1 MAIPPDAGLRP
12 DADLAAARAG
22 DRGAFA
28 RVVAANYD
36 FVFRVAWRWTGNR
49 EDAEDIAQDVCMRL
63 ARSIRDWRGEGTLRT
78 WLYSVTLN
86 AVRDHGRRLGRQR
99 RLAEAAQIHALV
111 EGGTALPEPAEDP
124 AEALWLAVRE
134 LPQQQRDAV
143 LLVHGEGLSHSAAA
157 QAMGCAEK
165 TVSWHIHEAR
175 KRLKQ
180 MLAAGGT
187 S

>member
-1 MAIPPDAGLRP
+1 MSIPSDPGPEP

-49 EDAEDIAQDVCMRL
+49 EDAEDVAQDVCMRL
-63 ARSIRDWRGEGTLRT
+63 GRTIRDWRGEGALRT

-86 AVRDHGRRLGRQR
+86 AVRDHGRRHGRQR
-99 RLAEAAQIHALV
+99 RLAEAVQVHAIV
-111 EGGTALPEPAEDP
+111 EGAALPEQAEDP
-124 AEALWLAVRE
+124 AEALWLAVRQ

-143 LLVHGEGLSHSAAA
+143 LLIHGEGLSHSAAA

-165 TVSWHIHEAR
+165 TVSWHVHEAR
-175 KRLKQ
+175 KRLKR
-180 MLAAGGT
+180 MLAAGDA